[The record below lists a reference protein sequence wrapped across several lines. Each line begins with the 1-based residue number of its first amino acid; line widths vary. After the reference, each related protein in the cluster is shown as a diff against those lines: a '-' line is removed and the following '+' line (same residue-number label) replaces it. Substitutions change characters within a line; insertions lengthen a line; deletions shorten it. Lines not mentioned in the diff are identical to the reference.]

1 MVAGGPSVITVGAA
15 DPFGIVAAVKL
26 TRSSSRVSLLTLVK
40 FTVSV
45 LSGGVVAGG
54 VVAVLN
60 GSSFVELKL
69 AVEFELNSVVVF
81 VKRPQMAINI

>member
-1 MVAGGPSVITVGAA
+1 MVAGGPSVTTVGAA

-45 LSGGVVAGG
+45 LSGGVVA
-54 VVAVLN
+54 VLN

>member
-1 MVAGGPSVITVGAA
+1 MVAGGPSVTTAGAA
-15 DPFGIVAAVKL
+15 DPFGIVAAVKP
-26 TRSSSRVSLLTLVK
+26 TRSSSKVSLLILVK

-45 LSGGVVAGG
+45 LSGGVA
-54 VVAVLN
+54 AVLN

-69 AVEFELNSVVVF
+69 AVKFELNSVVVL